1 MCGDGVS
8 HPRIPLKEKFLM
20 DTSPAV
26 VQSSSKQS
34 PDNQTLILNV
44 LVGWHILLTVAA
56 VGAAIFLWVGSD
68 AAIWL
73 RVILT
78 ILLLIAAGMSAGSV
92 PNIMKRA
99 HLGRVLSLVVN
110 YLLLLFAFFGL
121 LHVIGVYTGIDALAG
136 TFGRGFPGLG
146 VAFIGYL
153 ISAFGDRF
161 EEDNPSLTQRF
172 RQIGRIV
179 MTVGAVM
186 FLFLIGIIQGTLFL
200 LGQLINPLALALVA
214 GAVVSGIMIW
224 LMWRK
229 PTANTMNVTI
239 RDAEMLDGLLFLS
252 PNLLGFLFF
261 FAGPLLLSLYVSF
274 TDSDAFSTPTWVGL
288 ANYATLFNLSVQP
301 LASATQA
308 ANEVLDVTIYS
319 ELTRL
324 SLFGNHWVIG
334 AADQLFWIAL
344 GNTLLFGLLVIPLS
358 CAPAL
363 VLANILN
370 SKLPGMKIYRAI
382 YFVPSVAAVVGVALI
397 WRWLYNSTVGW
408 INYFITTFVNAF
420 NSIIPA
426 NPLTDPAIGWL
437 SDPDVAL
444 LAVAILAAWQWTGF
458 NTVIFLAGLQGIPGD
473 LYEAATVDGANNWA
487 KFWSI
492 TIPMLAP
499 TTFFVVTTT
508 TINAMQIFDQVFVLT
523 NPPGG
528 PGTSTM
534 TIVLYLYRNGFQNF
548 AQGYASAIA
557 WVLFL
562 LIFGLTLV
570 QFQRQRATS

>member
-1 MCGDGVS
+1 
-8 HPRIPLKEKFLM
+8 M
-20 DTSPAV
+20 DTPVAQPNVANNSNQPTSNN
-26 VQSSSKQS
+26 QS
-34 PDNQTLILNV
+34 LILNV
-44 LVGWHILLTVAA
+44 LTGWHALLTL
-56 VGAAIFLWVGSD
+56 AAIGSLVFVWSGLES
-68 AAIWL
+68 AVWL

-78 ILLLIAAGMSAGSV
+78 VLLVLLAGMSAGSI
-92 PNIMKRA
+92 PNIIQRA

-110 YLLLLFAFFGL
+110 YLLVLFSFFGL

-146 VAFIGYL
+146 VIFIGYL
-153 ISAFGDRF
+153 IGAFGDRF
-161 EEDNPSLTQRF
+161 EEDNPNLRNTLR
-172 RQIGRIV
+172 RVGRII
-179 MTVGAVM
+179 MTVGAVA
-186 FLFLIGIIQGTLFL
+186 FLLLVGIINGVLFL
-200 LGQLINPLALALVA
+200 LSQLINPLAAAMLVITIIA
-214 GAVVSGIMIW
+214 GVMVW

-229 PTANTMNVTI
+229 QTAYEMNVTI

-288 ANYATLFNLSVQP
+288 ANYATIFSLTVQP
-301 LASATQA
+301 LASASQA
-308 ANEVLDVTIYS
+308 ANEVIDVTIFS

-358 CAPAL
+358 SAPAL

-420 NSIIPA
+420 NSIVPA

-458 NTVIFLAGLQGIPGD
+458 NTVIFLAGLQSIPKD